1 MLFRAAL
8 VVVFVT
14 LSLFAWRGWNELPT
28 LARFA
33 AALAAICGLGLLLL
47 RAPTALITAAL
58 LTWAITSWISTR
70 RR

>member
-8 VVVFVT
+8 VVVFVL
-14 LSLFAWRGWNELPT
+14 LSLFAWRGWNELPA

-33 AALAAICGLGLLLL
+33 AALAAVCGVGLLLL
-47 RAPTALITAAL
+47 RTPTALVTAAL
-58 LTWAITSWISTR
+58 LTWAITSWLSSR